1 MKTIKSVRIPYF
13 LLILFLTFPFI
24 RLEAQT
30 APVCSASD
38 IPSNPDPADEYYKA
52 MERACINMNNGV
64 YDSVRYHLEK
74 AIFFKG
80 FVSVPKDKRQQL
92 LDFLGKEKFGKL
104 PCFCENPAI
113 IEMEGDSANGGV
125 LSMPENTS
133 SEIEL
138 DGATK
143 KDIEEKAVIK
153 CRQFVDYIKAVTGE
167 KSTRDDISNAIE
179 SAVALF
185 VNEDC
190 KVEVSS
196 RNKKEPTKYPVRKY
210 FQKLSALH
218 QYYDKI
224 EIIGSRYYI
233 VSSLRKG
240 PDGNYYTVVSFEQ
253 IFTGYLKDQIT
264 YTDMTKKNI
273 IVMVI
278 QLRKVQEGAA
288 KSVWDVL
295 LKEVQVTETI

>member
-1 MKTIKSVRIPYF
+1 MKTVKT
-13 LLILFLTFPFI
+13 ILFPSYLFIFFLVCPFI
-24 RLEAQT
+24 SLNAQT
-30 APVCSASD
+30 APVCSESD
-38 IPSNPDPADEYYKA
+38 IPSDPDPADEYYKA
-52 MERACINMNNGV
+52 MERACTNMNAGI

-80 FVSVPKDKRQQL
+80 LGSVAKEKRQQL
-92 LDFLGKEKFGKL
+92 LDFLGKEKFAKL

-113 IEMEGDSANGGV
+113 ISMEGDSINIPV
-125 LSMPENTS
+125 LTMPENTS
-133 SEIEL
+133 SEIIL

-143 KDIEEKAVIK
+143 KNIEEKALIK
-153 CRQFVDYIKAVTGE
+153 CRQFVDYLKVVTGE
-167 KSTRDDISNAIE
+167 NSTRDDISNAIE

-196 RNKKEPTKYPVRKY
+196 RNRKEPAKYPVRKY
-210 FQKLSALH
+210 FQKLSSLH

-240 PDGNYYTVVSFEQ
+240 PDGNYYTIVSFEQ
-253 IFTGYLKDQIT
+253 IFTGYQKDQIS

-278 QLRKVQEGAA
+278 QLRKVQEGAT